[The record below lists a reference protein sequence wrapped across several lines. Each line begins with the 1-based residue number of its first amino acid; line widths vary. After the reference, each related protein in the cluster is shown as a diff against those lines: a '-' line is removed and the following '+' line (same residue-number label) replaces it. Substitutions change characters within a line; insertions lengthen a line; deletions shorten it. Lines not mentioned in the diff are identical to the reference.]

1 MREDRVELSIA
12 GGIREFGVSA
22 ANSTAVI
29 DGARTLSFGQ
39 VHERSSRLG
48 QDLLAAGLAPGE
60 RVAVL
65 LGNRAEWIEIAAGLA
80 KAGLVMVPLGTRST
94 AAENAYILE
103 HSEARG
109 LVADAALLG
118 NITTPPPVVRLV
130 GDGYEE
136 ALAGA
141 SADDPR
147 VAVSE
152 RDPFTIVYT
161 SGTTGRPKG
170 VLISHRSRTLTFYCS
185 ALEWGLG
192 PGRTS
197 LAVAPMYHGAG
208 FAFGYTPVF
217 AGGTVAMLG
226 APGPEALLAGL
237 AESRA
242 QSVFLVP
249 THAHQLRASGL
260 VGEYDLSALD
270 TIYFNAAAL
279 PTTLKDWVLEAFPG
293 VGVHELYGSTE
304 GGIVTDCRPAYAR
317 TKPGSVGPGWF
328 MTELKLLDDAD
339 AEVGVGEPGELCS
352 RSPFLM
358 NGYLKDDAATAAAMT
373 DDGFYRSGDIAV
385 RDEDG
390 FVTIVDR
397 KKDMIISGGVNIA
410 PREVEEIV
418 NAFPGVAE
426 TAVVGLPDERWGES
440 VTAFVVALPGASPD
454 ADEIVAHCRTVLA
467 GPKVPRRVEFL
478 SVLPRNAA
486 GKILKRELRKD

>member
-1 MREDRVELSIA
+1 MQLSIA

-22 ANSTAVI
+22 ANSVAVI
-29 DGARTLSFGQ
+29 DGERRLRFRE

-48 QDLLAAGLAPGE
+48 QDLLAAGLAPGD

-103 HSEARG
+103 HSEARA
-109 LVADAALLG
+109 LIADAPLLG
-118 NITTPPPVVRLV
+118 GVTTPPPVVRLI

-141 SADDPR
+141 SADDPL

-170 VLISHRSRTLTFYCS
+170 VLISHRSRALTFYCS

-217 AGGTVAMLG
+217 AGGTVSMLG

-260 VGEYDLSALD
+260 VGDYDLSALD

-339 AEVGVGEPGELCS
+339 VEVGVGEPGELCS

-373 DDGFYRSGDIAV
+373 ADGFYRSGDIAV
-385 RDEDG
+385 RDDDG

-410 PREVEEIV
+410 PREVEEVV

>member
-1 MREDRVELSIA
+1 MELSIA
-12 GGIREFGVSA
+12 GGIREFGASA
-22 ANSTAVI
+22 AHSTAVI
-29 DGARTLSFGQ
+29 DGDRRLTFGE
-39 VHERSSRLG
+39 VHDRSSRLG
-48 QDLLAAGLAPGE
+48 QDLLAAGLDPGD

-65 LGNRAEWIEIAAGLA
+65 LGNRAEWPEIAAGLA

-94 AAENAYILE
+94 AAENAYILD
-103 HSEARG
+103 HADVRA
-109 LVADAALLG
+109 LIADAALLG
-118 NITTPPPVVRLV
+118 NIATPPPVVRLID
-130 GDGYEE
+130 GGYED
-136 ALAGA
+136 ALAKA
-141 SADDPR
+141 SAEDPR
-147 VAVSE
+147 VPVSE

-170 VLISHRSRTLTFYCS
+170 VLISHRSRSLTFYCS

-217 AGGTVAMLG
+217 AGGTVAMLRSFD
-226 APGPEALLAGL
+226 APGLLAAL

-270 TIYFNAAAL
+270 TIFFNAAAL
-279 PTTLKDWVLEAFPG
+279 PTALKDWVLEAFPG

-317 TKPGSVGPGWF
+317 TKPGSVGPAWF
-328 MTELKLLDDAD
+328 MTEIKLLDDAD
-339 AEVGVGEPGELCS
+339 AEVGPGEPGELCS

-358 NGYLKDDAATAAAMT
+358 NGYLKDEAATAAALT
-373 DDGFYRSGDIAV
+373 SDGFYRSGDIAV
-385 RDEDG
+385 RDADG

-410 PREVEEIV
+410 PREVEEVV
-418 NAFPGVAE
+418 NGFPGVAE
-426 TAVVGLPDERWGES
+426 TAVVGLPDDRWGES

-454 ADEIVAHCRTVLA
+454 PDAIVAHCRTVLS

-478 SVLPRNAA
+478 PVLPRNAA